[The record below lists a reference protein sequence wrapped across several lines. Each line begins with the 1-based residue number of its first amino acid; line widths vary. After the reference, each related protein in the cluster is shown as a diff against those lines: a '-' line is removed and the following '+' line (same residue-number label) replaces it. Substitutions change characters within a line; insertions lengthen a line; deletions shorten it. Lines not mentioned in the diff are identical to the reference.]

1 MLDKLTA
8 NQRLMLAVAL
18 SIIFFVGYTTIF
30 PPPEPENLEAKNN
43 SVALKQET
51 STQVN
56 RSSDTS
62 SNLEET
68 VGHVISPSERQDT
81 NTILTVTNKDFILKV
96 DTLGRISSKELLQDR
111 FKNKEDQHAQLIPQ
125 AGMKPLFIRFLDE
138 ILNNE
143 STKVAYS
150 ASVDTIALDGTP
162 QKVTL
167 TQKLSTLTV
176 SKELTFYADGHYD
189 VQVSLSQDKRYFI
202 YLGQRPKVN
211 ETEQMMTVTGA
222 MIFTG
227 DEIATIIEDGDA
239 EGRKSFS
246 DVQLISAFDQYS
258 ASIMY
263 GFGNDTNI
271 IVERDRDDNPVL
283 YFDARQNM
291 TFSGYLGQKEYK
303 VLKNIEPVLTN
314 AIEYGWFTFASRPL
328 FQLLSWLHG
337 IFGNWGWSIIALT
350 LMIRAVL
357 YPLTYKG
364 MMSMQK
370 IKEISP
376 KIKELQAKYKGDP
389 QRMNA
394 AVMDMYKKHKAN
406 PLGGCLPMLLQ
417 IPVFFAIYRV
427 LLNAVELQGA
437 PWMMWVTDLSRMDDF
452 YILPILMGASM
463 YYQQRL
469 TPNNFT
475 DPMQEKVFKYLPV
488 IFTFF
493 FLTFPSGLVLYWF
506 VNNLFSIGQQ
516 FIVNAQFKNAKDAQ
530 IAVSDHAHK
539 MEHKEMEKEKLENKR
554 SKKSAGKKDD

>member
-1 MLDKLTA
+1 MTVLDKMTS

-18 SIIFFVGYTTIF
+18 SVIFFVAYTAIF
-30 PPPEPENLEAKNN
+30 PPVEQQAAQTSK
-43 SVALKQET
+43 SVELKQDEKILNQT
-51 STQVN
+51 TTVEQEAGHTISAQ
-56 RSSDTS
+56 DTIAASAS
-62 SNLEET
+62 SNI
-68 VGHVISPSERQDT
+68 V
-81 NTILTVTNKDFILKV
+81 TITNKNFILKM
-96 DTLGRISSKELLQDR
+96 DTLGRISSKELLQEK
-111 FKNKEDQHAQLIPQ
+111 FNNKEDIHAQLIP
-125 AGMKPLFIRFLDE
+125 AFGTKPLFVRFLDE
-138 ILNNE
+138 NLNKE
-143 STKVAYS
+143 ATSVAYTTS
-150 ASVDTIALDGTP
+150 HSEIELTETP

-167 TQKLSTLTV
+167 TQKLSNLTV
-176 SKELTFYADGHYD
+176 TKELTFYPDGHYD
-189 VQVSLSQDKRYFI
+189 AVVSLSEDKRYFI
-202 YLGQRPKVN
+202 YLGQRPQI
-211 ETEQMMTVTGA
+211 TEQMMTVSGA
-222 MIFTG
+222 MVYTD

-239 EGRKSFS
+239 QGRKSFS
-246 DVQLISAFDQYS
+246 GVELISAFDQYA

-263 GFGNDTNI
+263 GFAKDTNI
-271 IVERDRDDNPVL
+271 ILERDRDDNPIV
-283 YFDARQNM
+283 YFDALQTMKFN
-291 TFSGYLGQKEYK
+291 GYVGQKEYK
-303 VLKNIEPVLTN
+303 VLDNINPVLTN
-314 AIEYGWFTFASRPL
+314 AIEYGWFTFASKPL

-337 IFGNWGWSIIALT
+337 IFGNWGWAIIALT

-364 MMSMQK
+364 MVSMQK

-376 KIKELQAKYKGDP
+376 KIKEIQAKYKSDP

-394 AVMDMYKKHKAN
+394 AVMDMYKKHNAN

-437 PWMMWVTDLSRMDDF
+437 PWALWITDLSRMDSY

-463 YYQQRL
+463 YYQQKL

-475 DPMQEKVFKYLPV
+475 DPMQEKVFKFLPI

-516 FIVNAQFKNAKDAQ
+516 FIVNAQFKNAKDAE

-539 MEHKEMEKEKLENKR
+539 MEHKEEEKKKIEGKR
-554 SKKSAGKKDD
+554 SKKSMEKNDD